1 MIKNGCIINGY
12 VVLAIANGITLAYSA
27 KAPNPYVVW
36 RITAD
41 GSGVW
46 SGYYTN
52 TREDAEWNFCCKAFE
67 WFEDNAP
74 INFIEDNAAERID
87 SFNWHLA
94 EAKERVETCRSVL
107 DEIQQEIDSAAAL
120 VEDMVAEHEKLVG
133 EKNAPQEEIAEQ
145 NNIGKM
151 LNYLEDFD
159 FDKLVKIQSSVS
171 SRFSKKRSKSS

>member
-12 VVLAIANGITLAYSA
+12 VVLAIANGITLAYSET
-27 KAPNPYVVW
+27 APDPYVVW

-52 TREDAEWNFCCKAFE
+52 TREDAERNFASKAFE
-67 WFEDNAP
+67 WFEDNT
-74 INFIEDNAAERID
+74 AERID
-87 SFNWHLA
+87 SFNWHFD
-94 EAKERVETCRSVL
+94 EASERIETCRNIL
-107 DEIQQEIDSAAAL
+107 DEIQQEIDNAAAL

-145 NNIGKM
+145 PKVACCAFRNVKLKCSIDLKKLGK
-151 LNYLEDFD
+151 
-159 FDKLVKIQSSVS
+159 V
-171 SRFSKKRSKSS
+171 